1 MANSTNLI
9 LPYIEAAQA
18 QKHVTHNE
26 AIRALDTVVQL
37 AVLDRDLTAP
47 PGSPSDGDRYLVA
60 SGASGAWA
68 DKDFN
73 IAAWQDGAWA
83 FHVPRPGWIAWVADE
98 SRALLYDGTAWRD
111 LAGSISPNGAQAAMR
126 VLEEELELSGADVT
140 STIEIPN
147 GSICFGV
154 SARVTET
161 IAGATSYK
169 VGISGELDK
178 FGDLLDI
185 NEGSSNFGIIGPTA
199 FYADTP
205 VIVTANGS
213 DFLSGKVRLA
223 IQHLLVIPPQS

>member
-1 MANSTNLI
+1 
-9 LPYIEAAQA
+9 
-18 QKHVTHNE
+18 
-26 AIRALDTVVQL
+26 
-37 AVLDRDLTAP
+37 
-47 PGSPSDGDRYLVA
+47 
-60 SGASGAWA
+60 
-68 DKDFN
+68 
-73 IAAWQDGAWA
+73 
-83 FHVPRPGWIAWVADE
+83 VADE

-199 FYADTP
+199 FYSDTP